1 MNKKYLIEVPI
12 YSSSIKHLI
21 ELNQLED
28 IDIVMYG
35 GVPNS
40 PLNGGRL
47 NLFLDEL
54 FIWNRLFFR
63 LTKKQ
68 LSKALS
74 NFYNIVT
81 KANQNS
87 IPFRI
92 AYTNM
97 FISQEEL
104 NEENLYPVKWLVES
118 SQKYGVKNGIIITNK
133 LLEDFIRQTYGDK
146 LVYVS
151 SCTKYYSP
159 DKILTPHETLS
170 MYLEDSLKYDFIVM
184 TPQDSRRENL
194 LKDVLR
200 GSKCRV
206 TAICNCWCAYNC
218 NSYYHY
224 KSFSNMN
231 KKSLLTIGYTGF
243 PFLADALTFT
253 MLWGYKCPVSLA
265 ALNPFRNAHIKKTA
279 KMQLDAGIV
288 NLKLGRGLGAD
299 FLDRLVSLILEF
311 KESQSGLPL

>member
-1 MNKKYLIEVPI
+1 MNKKYAIEVPI
-12 YSSSIKHLI
+12 YSSSIEHLI
-21 ELNQLED
+21 ELNRLED

-40 PLNGGRL
+40 VLNGGRL
-47 NLFLDEL
+47 NLFLDGL
-54 FIWNRLFFR
+54 FIWNRLLFS

-74 NFYNIVT
+74 KFYNAVT
-81 KANQNS
+81 KANQNG

-92 AYTNM
+92 AFTNM
-97 FISQEEL
+97 FVSQEEL

-133 LLEDFIRQTYGDK
+133 LLEDFIRQKYKDK

-159 DKILTPHETLS
+159 DKVLTPQETLS

-194 LKDVLR
+194 LKEVLR
-200 GSKCRV
+200 ASMCGV
-206 TAICNCWCAYNC
+206 TAICNCWCAFKC
-218 NSYYHY
+218 NSYHHY
-224 KSFSNMN
+224 KCFSNIN
-231 KKSLLTIGYTGF
+231 KKSLLNIGYTSF
-243 PFLADALTFT
+243 PFLVNAITFQ
-253 MLWGYKCPVSLA
+253 MLRGYKCPLFLA
-265 ALNPFRNAHIKKTA
+265 LFQPFRNVHIEKTA
-279 KMQLDAGIV
+279 KMQLAAGIV
-288 NLKLGRGLGAD
+288 SFKVGRGLGAD

-311 KESQSGLPL
+311 KAS